1 MVTDLFHYGHINLI
15 KRAKY
20 FKSLSDSDIHK
31 NQNNYLI
38 IGLRTDDCVEKYKRK
53 PIISYEYRKY
63 MLESCKYV
71 DKVIKL
77 DKLEISKEIIDKYK
91 IDYVIHAHN
100 KEENEKYNSL
110 HFGNNYE
117 MYSNKLI
124 RLDYTQGISTTDI
137 IKRIQNRYKL

>member
-1 MVTDLFHYGHINLI
+1 
-15 KRAKY
+15 
-20 FKSLSDSDIHK
+20 
-31 NQNNYLI
+31 
-38 IGLRTDDCVEKYKRK
+38 
-53 PIISYEYRKY
+53 

-100 KEENEKYNSL
+100 EEENEKYNSL

-124 RLDYTQGISTTDI
+124 RLDYTKGISTTDI
-137 IKRIQNRYKL
+137 IKRILN